1 MATTEFQGFAGLT
14 LRGDLTGDA
23 DAPPVLLLHGAAQSR
38 FYWEGAAAALVQ
50 AGRQV
55 LNLDLRGHGQSDWSQ
70 DGRYDIDA
78 FVADLRAVLAQ
89 MSARP
94 VIVATSLS
102 GWVATLALGED
113 GGQLVSGLVL
123 VNAPPELDEAAGKVI
138 VDAMQRRAAKMAQKP
153 DWDVRVMTAIDP
165 ADVTP
170 RLNQAASKLA
180 FPVLFV
186 RGAENAVIKQGS
198 AEAFVRCI
206 ANAEYVEIERDDSGL
221 PTEQSDAFNAVLLEF
236 IERRAPRR
244 PGEYRAGSDPRTLRD
259 ALGCFATGITI
270 VTAMGV
276 DGQPIGLTANSFTS
290 VSLDPPLLLVC
301 IARSAGS
308 AAALEA
314 AGHFAVNVLQIGQQP
329 ASNKFASRVGDRFA
343 DTPWTNGSTGVPI
356 LTGSLS
362 IFECSRHAVHDGGDH
377 LILVGQVVSA
387 TFEPSRDP
395 LLYFRGKYRRLHF
408 A

>member
-1 MATTEFQGFAGLT
+1 MTTTEFQGFAGLT
-14 LRGDLTGDA
+14 LRGDLEGDA

-38 FYWEGAAAALVQ
+38 SYWEGAAAALVQ

-55 LNLDLRGHGQSDWSQ
+55 LNLDLRGHGQSDWSG

-113 GGQLVSGLVL
+113 GVQLASGLVL

-138 VDAMQRRAAKMAQKP
+138 ADAMQRRAAKMAEMP
-153 DWDVRVMTAIDP
+153 DWDVRVMTAINA

-170 RLNQAASKLA
+170 RVNQAAVNLA
-180 FPVLFV
+180 VPVLFV
-186 RGAENAVIKQGS
+186 RGAQNSAINQGS

-206 ANAEYVEIERDDSGL
+206 ANAEYVEIDPDDYSV
-221 PTEQSDAFNAVLLEF
+221 PTEQSDAFNAVLLDF
-236 IERRAPRR
+236 IERRAPRV

-270 VTAMGV
+270 ITAMGS

-308 AAALEA
+308 AETLEVTN
-314 AGHFAVNVLQIGQQP
+314 HFAVNVLQIGQQP
-329 ASNKFASRVGDRFA
+329 ASNKFASRGGDRFA
-343 DTPWTNGSTGVPI
+343 GTPWMLGSTGVPVLI
-356 LTGSLS
+356 GSLGT
-362 IFECSRHAVHDGGDH
+362 FECARHAVHDGGDH
-377 LILVGQVVSA
+377 FILVGRVVSA